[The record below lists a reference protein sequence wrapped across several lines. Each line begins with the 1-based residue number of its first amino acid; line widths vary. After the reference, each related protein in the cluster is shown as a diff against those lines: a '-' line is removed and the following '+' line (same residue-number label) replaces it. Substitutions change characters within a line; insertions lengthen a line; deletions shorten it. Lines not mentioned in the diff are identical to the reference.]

1 MSATLAVIGAGRSG
15 AVTAACL
22 ADLGHTVC
30 AVDINEERV
39 AQLQSGAA
47 PFVEPQLDAVIA
59 RNLEAGRL
67 TFTTDVSLAVPRA
80 EAVLLCLPTPAATD
94 GSSDLS
100 ALHAAVD
107 TVAAHLTAS
116 ATIIMRS
123 TVPVGTNAEVLR
135 RLQAKRPDAAFE
147 IVSNPE
153 FLREGH
159 AVDDFMRPD
168 RIVIGAGTE
177 QAAQAVAALYAKIDC
192 PIVLTDLA
200 TAELAKYAANAYLA
214 ASVSFINEIANI
226 CERTGAD
233 MSKITETLA
242 LDRRIGRDAYLQP
255 GIGFGGSC
263 LPKDLTALI
272 DTAEAGGYTPH
283 LLRAIAEVNE
293 LQPRWVI
300 ERLEEVLP
308 DLAGRSVAVL
318 GISFKGGT
326 FDPRSSPALAVIR
339 LLANA
344 GARVHAFDPLADS
357 TAAAFIKSVADGK
370 AELHTDAY
378 SAAAGC
384 HAIVIA
390 TDHSQFLEL
399 DLDRLGR
406 DMESRLFI
414 DGRNLFDPAQVLK
427 AGFSY
432 TGVGRARRDD

>member
-1 MSATLAVIGAGRSG
+1 MLAVIGAGRSG

-30 AVDINEERV
+30 AVDVDEERV
-39 AQLQSGAA
+39 AQLQSGVA
-47 PFVEPQLDAVIA
+47 PFLEPRLDAVIA
-59 RNLEAGRL
+59 RNLKAGRL
-67 TFTTDVSLAVPRA
+67 TFTKDVSMAVPRA
-80 EAVLLCLPTPAATD
+80 EAVLLCVPTPAATD

-100 ALHAAVD
+100 ALHSAVESVTPHLAAGA
-107 TVAAHLTAS
+107 TV
-116 ATIIMRS
+116 IVRS

-135 RLQAKRPDAAFE
+135 RLQAKRPDAALE
-147 IVSNPE
+147 IASNPE

-177 QAAQAVAALYAKIDC
+177 QAAQAVAALYSKIDC
-192 PIVLTDLA
+192 PIVLTNLA
-200 TAELAKYAANAYLA
+200 TAELVKYAANAYLA

-233 MSKITETLA
+233 ISKITETLA
-242 LDRRIGRDAYLQP
+242 LDRRIGKEAYLQP
-255 GIGFGGSC
+255 GVGFGGSC
-263 LPKDLTALI
+263 LPKDLSALI
-272 DTAEAGGYTPH
+272 DTAEAEGYTPH
-283 LLRAIAEVNE
+283 LLHAIAEVNE
-293 LQPRWVI
+293 LQPLWVI
-300 ERLEEVLP
+300 KRLQDVLR

-326 FDPRSSPALAVIR
+326 FDPRCSPALAIIR
-339 LLANA
+339 LLADA

-357 TAAAFIKSVADGK
+357 TAVAFIDSK

-378 SAAAGC
+378 SAATGC

-399 DLDRLGR
+399 DLLRLGR

-414 DGRNLFDPAQVLK
+414 DGRNLFDAAQVLN

-432 TGVGRARRDD
+432 IGVGRARRDD

>member
-30 AVDINEERV
+30 AVDVDEERV

-47 PFVEPQLDAVIA
+47 PFVEPQLDAVIS

-67 TFTTDVSLAVPRA
+67 SFTTDVSLAVPDA
-80 EAVLLCLPTPAATD
+80 EAVLLCLPTPAAAD
-94 GSSDLS
+94 GTSDLS
-100 ALHAAVD
+100 ALYAAAD
-107 TVAAHLTAS
+107 ALTPQLDAN
-116 ATIIMRS
+116 AIVIIRS
-123 TVPVGTNAEVLR
+123 TVPVGTNAAVLR
-135 RLQAKRPDAAFE
+135 RLQAKRPDAEFE

-177 QAAQAVAALYAKIDC
+177 QAAQAVAGLYAKIDC

-233 MSKITETLA
+233 MSQITETLA
-242 LDRRIGRDAYLQP
+242 LDRRIGREAYLQP
-255 GIGFGGSC
+255 GVGFGGSC

-272 DTAEAGGYTPH
+272 NTAQNGGYTPH

-300 ERLEEVLP
+300 ERLQEVLP

-326 FDPRSSPALAVIR
+326 FDPRSSPALAIIR

-357 TAAAFIKSVADGK
+357 TAAASIDGK
-370 AELHTDAY
+370 AELHRDAY
-378 SAAAGC
+378 SAAEGC

-399 DLDRLGR
+399 DLNRLGR
-406 DMESRLFI
+406 GMESRLFI
-414 DGRNLFDPAQVLK
+414 DGRNLFDPAQVVK

-432 TGVGRARRDD
+432 IGVGRARRGD

>member
-1 MSATLAVIGAGRSG
+1 MSAMLAVIGAGRSG
-15 AVTAACL
+15 AVAAACL

-30 AVDINEERV
+30 AVDVDEERV

-67 TFTTDVSLAVPRA
+67 TFTTDVSLAVPQA
-80 EAVLLCLPTPAATD
+80 EAVLLCLPTPAAAN

-100 ALHAAVD
+100 ALHSAVESV
-107 TVAAHLTAS
+107 TPHLTVNA
-116 ATIIMRS
+116 AIIMRS

-168 RIVIGAGTE
+168 RIVIGASTE

-255 GIGFGGSC
+255 GVGFGGSC

-272 DTAEAGGYTPH
+272 ATAQIGGYTPH

-326 FDPRSSPALAVIR
+326 FDPRSSPALAIIR
-339 LLANA
+339 LLADA
-344 GARVHAFDPLADS
+344 GAGVHAFDPLADS
-357 TAAAFIKSVADGK
+357 TAVASIDRK

-378 SAAAGC
+378 SATAGC

-406 DMESRLFI
+406 SMESRLFI
-414 DGRNLFDPAQVLK
+414 DGRNLFDPAQVLN

-432 TGVGRARRDD
+432 IGVGRARQGD

>member
-1 MSATLAVIGAGRSG
+1 M
-15 AVTAACL
+15 
-22 ADLGHTVC
+22 
-30 AVDINEERV
+30 
-39 AQLQSGAA
+39 
-47 PFVEPQLDAVIA
+47 
-59 RNLEAGRL
+59 
-67 TFTTDVSLAVPRA
+67 
-80 EAVLLCLPTPAATD
+80 
-94 GSSDLS
+94 
-100 ALHAAVD
+100 
-107 TVAAHLTAS
+107 
-116 ATIIMRS
+116 
-123 TVPVGTNAEVLR
+123 PVGTNAEVLR

-153 FLREGH
+153 FMREGH

-233 MSKITETLA
+233 MSQITETLA
-242 LDRRIGRDAYLQP
+242 FDRRIGREAYLQP
-255 GIGFGGSC
+255 GVGFGGSC

-272 DTAEAGGYTPH
+272 NMAQNGGYTPH

-300 ERLEEVLP
+300 ERLQEVLP

-326 FDPRSSPALAVIR
+326 FDPRSSPALTVIR

-344 GARVHAFDPLADS
+344 GARVHAFDPLADGS
-357 TAAAFIKSVADGK
+357 ADEAVGDM
-370 AELHTDAY
+370 ARLHSDAY

-414 DGRNLFDPAQVLK
+414 DGRNLFDPARVLN